1 MPSTLPRSRALVR
14 RLSNDQTVYPQA
26 LQQLVGAT
34 IITGPWP
41 TYSQFKGFAE
51 RERWTLYEL
60 AKAGRQ
66 AMEDKGFEMA
76 ESYDAFVRRICTE
89 LDL

>member
-1 MPSTLPRSRALVR
+1 MTPIPNPAQASQQRA
-14 RLSNDQTVYPQA
+14 
-26 LQQLVGAT
+26 GAS

-41 TYSQFKGFAE
+41 TYTQFRDFPE
-51 RERWTLYEL
+51 RERWTIYEL

-66 AMEDKGFEMA
+66 AMEDNGFEMS
-76 ESYDAFVRRICTE
+76 ETYDAFVRRITEE

>member
-1 MPSTLPRSRALVR
+1 MTTTPNQTQAPTKRA
-14 RLSNDQTVYPQA
+14 
-26 LQQLVGAT
+26 GAT
-34 IITGPWP
+34 IISGPWP
-41 TYSQFKGFAE
+41 TYSQFRGLPE

-66 AMEDKGFEMA
+66 AMEDSGFEMA
-76 ESYDAFVRRICTE
+76 ESYDAFVRRITKE

>member
-1 MPSTLPRSRALVR
+1 MTTTI
-14 RLSNDQTVYPQA
+14 LSQA
-26 LQQLVGAT
+26 SAQRTSAT
-34 IITGPWP
+34 IINGPWP
-41 TYSQFKGFAE
+41 TYTQFKALPE

-66 AMEDKGFEMA
+66 AMEDNGFVMP
-76 ESYDAFVRRICTE
+76 ESCDAFVRRVCAE